1 MSAGWQDLLRRLR
14 ENDDLEFLKSVLHG
28 CDACGAAT
36 PSSASL
42 LRSRRAVARACIPGP
57 RELVGRRVPPTG
69 PARVACTCTQ
79 SIWAS
84 CTYGPMMDAPSALR
98 GAGGCSSFSDRASA
112 LSAGDP
118 SMLRTRRG
126 GDREGPQA
134 RTSRYF
140 CQPLRNHSLLRIHI
154 HTHNLCDEFRVISH
168 FYSRFRGEIECDGG
182 DAVAVFSPLRA
193 TDAVAR

>member
-1 MSAGWQDLLRRLR
+1 MLPLCGSQHVLRAHSRPLTTNPDSRMSAGWQDLLRRLR

-118 SMLRTRRG
+118 SMLRTTRR
-126 GDREGPQA
+126 RSRGPSGA
-134 RTSRYF
+134 
-140 CQPLRNHSLLRIHI
+140 
-154 HTHNLCDEFRVISH
+154 NLALFLST
-168 FYSRFRGEIECDGG
+168 
-182 DAVAVFSPLRA
+182 A
-193 TDAVAR
+193 

>member
-69 PARVACTCTQ
+69 LARVCMHMYPEYMGVLHVRAHDGCAQ
-79 SIWAS
+79 RLARRWRLQLIQRPRQRAQRRR
-84 CTYGPMMDAPSALR
+84 PKHVAHDAAAIAGALR
-98 GAGGCSSFSDRASA
+98 REPRA
-112 LSAGDP
+112 LSVNRLEIIA
-118 SMLRTRRG
+118 SSAFTF
-126 GDREGPQA
+126 
-134 RTSRYF
+134 T
-140 CQPLRNHSLLRIHI
+140 
-154 HTHNLCDEFRVISH
+154 HTICEVNF
-168 FYSRFRGEIECDGG
+168 
-182 DAVAVFSPLRA
+182 A
-193 TDAVAR
+193 

>member
-57 RELVGRRVPPTG
+57 RELVGRLVPPTG

-79 SIWAS
+79 SICFARYMGVLHVRAHDGCAQRLARRWRLQLIQRPRQRAQRRR
-84 CTYGPMMDAPSALR
+84 PKHVAHDAAAIARALR
-98 GAGGCSSFSDRASA
+98 REPRAISVNRLEIIASSAF
-112 LSAGDP
+112 
-118 SMLRTRRG
+118 TF
-126 GDREGPQA
+126 
-134 RTSRYF
+134 T
-140 CQPLRNHSLLRIHI
+140 
-154 HTHNLCDEFRVISH
+154 HTICEVNF
-168 FYSRFRGEIECDGG
+168 
-182 DAVAVFSPLRA
+182 A
-193 TDAVAR
+193 